1 MLIRGLAAVAMV
13 AVTASGAMARQAD
26 SAGIEVAAA
35 GPQGPLKGTML
46 DAGKGAPVA
55 ILIPGSGPTDRDG
68 NNPMGIKA
76 AHLKMLAEGLAAQGV
91 STIRIDKRGMFG
103 SKGAVAPGGDV
114 KIADYVTD
122 IGNWVAVARAK
133 TGAKC
138 VWLIGHSEGGMVA
151 LATAQAQKHLCGV
164 VMAASLGRKMTLVM
178 REQFAKN
185 PANAPLMPQ
194 VNAVL
199 DSIEAGKVGDT
210 SGMHPAIAPI
220 FSPVNQR
227 YLIDTGAY
235 DPGKLIAATKLPAM
249 IVQGGR
255 DLQTTMDDA
264 NAMKAGQPAATLR
277 VFPEM
282 NHLLKDAPADPMG
295 NVATYADAALPL
307 TPGVVDAIAAFV
319 KR

>member
-1 MLIRGLAAVAMV
+1 MVPKLGAAVA
-13 AVTASGAMARQAD
+13 AFLLASSAMAQQAVP
-26 SAGIEVAAA
+26 AGVEVEAA
-35 GPQGPLKGTML
+35 GPDGPLKGTLL
-46 DAGKGAPVA
+46 DAGKGAPIA
-55 ILIPGSGPTDRDG
+55 IIIPGSGPTDRDG
-68 NNPMGIKA
+68 NNPMGVKA
-76 AHLKMLAEGLAAQGV
+76 AHLKMLTEGLAAQGV

-114 KIADYVTD
+114 RIADYVTD

-164 VMAASLGRKMTLVM
+164 VLAASLGRKMTLVM

-185 PANAPLMPQ
+185 PGNAPLMPQ
-194 VNAVL
+194 VTAVL

-210 SGMHPAIAPI
+210 SAMHPALAPI
-220 FSPVNQR
+220 FSPANQR
-227 YLIDTGAY
+227 YLMDTSAY
-235 DPGKLIAATKLPAM
+235 DPGKLIATYKGPTM

-264 NAMKAGQPAATLR
+264 NAMKAGQPSALLK
-277 VFPEM
+277 VFAEM
-282 NHLLKDAPADPMG
+282 NHLLKDAPADPAG
-295 NVATYADAALPL
+295 NLATYNDPNLPL
-307 TPGVVDAIAAFV
+307 TPGLVDAIAGFI